1 MIVRIM
7 GEGQLDLSEADL
19 DVLNDFDRKLE
30 EAIESGDE
38 ARFRVA
44 LHDLLARV
52 RADGKPL
59 PDDSLQPSQY
69 ILPPPDASM
78 EEVRAMLGDEA
89 HPRQPVA
96 ALTGPDGAAT
106 TLAAPCFVS
115 GPPVS
120 GRPGPSCPTS

>member
-30 EAIESGDE
+30 EAIEAGDE

-44 LHDLLARV
+44 LHDLLTRV
-52 RADGKPL
+52 REDGKPL

-78 EEVRAMLGDEA
+78 EEVRAMLGEEG
-89 HPRQPVA
+89 
-96 ALTGPDGAAT
+96 LIPDS
-106 TLAAPCFVS
+106 L
-115 GPPVS
+115 
-120 GRPGPSCPTS
+120 

>member
-78 EEVRAMLGDEA
+78 EEVRAMLGDEG
-89 HPRQPVA
+89 
-96 ALTGPDGAAT
+96 LIPDS
-106 TLAAPCFVS
+106 L
-115 GPPVS
+115 
-120 GRPGPSCPTS
+120 